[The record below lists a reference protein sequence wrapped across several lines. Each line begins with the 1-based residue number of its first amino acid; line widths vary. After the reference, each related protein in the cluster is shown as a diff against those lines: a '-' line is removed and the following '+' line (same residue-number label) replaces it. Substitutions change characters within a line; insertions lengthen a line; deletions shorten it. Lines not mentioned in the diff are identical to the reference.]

1 MDALGT
7 PTIATGA
14 MFVALIFLDLLR
26 RDYELLP
33 GHGFFG
39 LISVFLMAIL
49 CQHGYS
55 MTAWG
60 LLLFPFVL
68 LVIGWGIQ
76 ATKPMSALPS
86 VAATYASMSERSCS
100 NCKQK
105 SCGCR
110 PKAY

>member
-7 PTIATGA
+7 PTITTAA

-26 RDYELLP
+26 HDYELLP

-39 LISVFLMAIL
+39 LISVFLMAVL
-49 CQHGYS
+49 CQYGYS

-60 LLLFPFVL
+60 LLVFPFVV

-76 ATKPMSALPS
+76 ATQPMSANPA
-86 VAATYASMSERSCS
+86 VAATYPTPQRSCS
-100 NCKQK
+100 KCKK
-105 SCGCR
+105 T
-110 PKAY
+110 